1 MQVITNLAA
10 FATSI
15 WLIYRGIEGRLTL
28 FYYTGVAT
36 ILVMAL
42 CRYFDLIGNYLG
54 GAALFA
60 VCGGLLFAAAR
71 FWQHEN
77 RASGDGPNDPVE
89 AAQ

>member
-1 MQVITNLAA
+1 M
-10 FATSI
+10 
-15 WLIYRGIEGRLTL
+15 
-28 FYYTGVAT
+28 
-36 ILVMAL
+36 VMAL

-77 RASGDGPNDPVE
+77 RASGDSPNDTVE